1 MLEFIHA
8 VLVVLVPATHP
19 AADTG
24 IDPAQVPANREANA
38 RDDEPSGERKRILY
52 LHGGRPLRAVARE
65 REGRWEVRSTGN
77 KWRALPRGAVARAAL
92 ERDVLRL
99 LDEHRA
105 SLADSEVPAARAGL
119 ARWMIANGLVREAL
133 EHLDALLEDRPHD
146 EHALALLRR
155 RDLVALPDLE
165 VPAEKRATARATLVA
180 WGAVRGLAAR
190 ELAIAE
196 LGRVTDRETLGAEL
210 AQELGHSSPHRRSF
224 AAQAIGRL
232 LPGERLKALCTHA
245 VLDRSTEVRHHAS
258 RALGASGSAAVLAPL
273 VRALGSERGRV
284 RLQAAEALGQVG
296 LAAGVEPLM
305 GALAA
310 AARRGTGAG
319 RVPHAHIFIGSQVS
333 YVQDFD
339 VEVALAAAVAD
350 PQINILIEGAVLD
363 VGVISVSEV
372 SFATHS
378 RVIRASL
385 ERLTG
390 ERPGR
395 TTRAWEEWW
404 RRNRSPWQARLRPPV
419 TDVR

>member
-1 MLEFIHA
+1 
-8 VLVVLVPATHP
+8 
-19 AADTG
+19 
-24 IDPAQVPANREANA
+24 
-38 RDDEPSGERKRILY
+38 
-52 LHGGRPLRAVARE
+52 
-65 REGRWEVRSTGN
+65 
-77 KWRALPRGAVARAAL
+77 
-92 ERDVLRL
+92 
-99 LDEHRA
+99 
-105 SLADSEVPAARAGL
+105 
-119 ARWMIANGLVREAL
+119 MIANGLVREAF

-155 RDLVALPDLE
+155 RDLVALPNLE
-165 VPAEKRATARATLVA
+165 VPAEERAAARATLSV
-180 WGAVRGLAAR
+180 WGAQRGLAAR

-210 AQELGHSSPHRRSF
+210 ALELGHSSPRRRSF

-258 RALGASGSAAVLAPL
+258 RALGASGSTAVLAPL

-284 RLQAAEALGQVG
+284 QLQAAEALGQVG

-319 RVPHAHIFIGSQVS
+319 RQVS

-350 PQINILIEGAVLD
+350 PQINTLIEGAVLD

-378 RVIRASL
+378 RVIRTSL

-395 TTRAWEEWW
+395 TARAWEEWW

-419 TDVR
+419 TDAR